1 MSTRLKIIFPLI
13 IHLICY
19 CLLGAQVKETHQII
33 EEWVKT
39 KQLISE
45 EKNIWKSENA
55 ALIDLEDALVKE
67 IDELEEKLLQFEE
80 ENIGATK
87 QRADLSNRKEK
98 AKNASILF
106 YERMQKIEKE
116 VKSTENLLPTPL
128 RDRLSIFYEKIDSQG
143 VNSLP
148 LRNRLDATIG
158 LLQNIHFFHR
168 SVHLERQEFSLDD
181 GKSREFRVLYFGL
194 GVAYFVNDSG
204 TVAGWGKPLTTGWQ
218 WTRNDELA
226 KEITTGVS
234 MIENRTLPR
243 FIQLPLPLPLLQ
255 NNK

>member
-1 MSTRLKIIFPLI
+1 
-13 IHLICY
+13 
-19 CLLGAQVKETHQII
+19 
-33 EEWVKT
+33 
-39 KQLISE
+39 
-45 EKNIWKSENA
+45 
-55 ALIDLEDALVKE
+55 
-67 IDELEEKLLQFEE
+67 
-80 ENIGATK
+80 
-87 QRADLSNRKEK
+87 
-98 AKNASILF
+98 
-106 YERMQKIEKE
+106 
-116 VKSTENLLPTPL
+116 
-128 RDRLSIFYEKIDSQG
+128 
-143 VNSLP
+143 
-148 LRNRLDATIG
+148 LDATIG

-243 FIQLPLPLPLLQ
+243 FIQLPLPLPLIQ